1 MIRGGHRL
9 IRKGEMI
16 MKRATSMLSAV
27 TEAKGKCRRIAV
39 LAILIA
45 VGVTALGLGGAKQ
58 AQAEPPDP
66 CHHECEF

>member
-1 MIRGGHRL
+1 
-9 IRKGEMI
+9 MI
-16 MKRATSMLSAV
+16 MKHAASFWSAV
-27 TEAKGKCRRIAV
+27 AEANRKGRRLAL

-45 VGVTALGLGGAKQ
+45 VGVTALSLGGARQ